1 MSLIFLYY
9 KIIYPCTKP
18 DLNKIS
24 TEKSAPAKD
33 MFHKNQHSC
42 GLSCYLQCQ
51 KHDHLHRFWLYLPC
65 PPQILQLRCSHTS
78 AWFFFIN
85 GPVKVPNPM
94 NNTPFHIVCSTI
106 NNAMSSVAE
115 ANTSGIYMANQHT
128 WPMGIASINLGH
140 PQPTN
145 VIPFYTNN
153 YTAREIFAASLRQKL
168 SKSFDVCFYRMSDQI
183 RQGF

>member
-1 MSLIFLYY
+1 MHQTRPQIIFNQTICSHWRCAHKSQHYHVITCYLSLRHPQI
-9 KIIYPCTKP
+9 PHNQR
-18 DLNKIS
+18 D
-24 TEKSAPAKD
+24 
-33 MFHKNQHSC
+33 NQHRI
-42 GLSCYLQCQ
+42 
-51 KHDHLHRFWLYLPC
+51 RFHLPC